1 MPLLSHQKPAVA
13 AVARHFRKRI
23 SVRWGDRDIHPP
35 IVVNASVS
43 SGKSIMLAEL
53 AKAVKDAALAR
64 EKPATV
70 CILVIQRQGELCS
83 QNSDAAWSIGL
94 QNSVYSASCGGR
106 KSTHYSVVYGTE
118 GTLARAINPVKK
130 DGDETPPG
138 AIYRFSPYTPEEL
151 AMPPERRALLGK
163 FHPDLI
169 LVDES
174 HQVPFEQPDSQYMA
188 ILRHFYDIKPH
199 IRLAGFTGSP
209 FRDTQSIIG
218 DSEGHLWREVA
229 RLDPSDPEYPEGAI
243 GDGVISTEFMIDQGW
258 VVPPVFGWP
267 DDHDKEYDFS
277 HLAPN
282 GWEYDEDE
290 LDAATSDRETC
301 LAICSDVI
309 EKAASR
315 KGVLVFA
322 STQRHA
328 RMIAA
333 AFKVLGVPEEQ
344 VGVIT
349 DKTSTKDRAAI
360 LEGAKTGAVKYTVN
374 VAVLTTGINVPW
386 WDTLVFMRPIGSLV
400 LLIQAIGRVLRL
412 LIQDGDV
419 PMLDRD
425 ALTAE
430 ERLALIEASDKPD
443 ALVLDYAGVMDTL
456 GHLYENPVL
465 EQADLEHAKK
475 DGLELIHC
483 PVCDAENS
491 PHARRCISRD
501 QFGNRCDHFWHFR
514 LCPGCQTKNDQV
526 ARECRSCRRIL
537 IDPNADLSRKHYTD
551 AESTPVRGMTVE
563 AGRGG
568 KLSFR
573 YELSDGRCPTEVY
586 WPHAGKQKALNAKLW
601 KLFVKQ
607 LPISERD
614 KFRLGAMKASTVME
628 NLELIPVPVEISA
641 REGKGGRWVIGR
653 RKFADA
659 AYQDAASA
667 PAESAGAIL

>member
-1 MPLLSHQKPAVA
+1 MPLLEHQLPAVH
-13 AVARHFRKRI
+13 AVARHFRQRRTVK
-23 SVRWGDRDIHPP
+23 WGERDIHPP

-43 SGKSIMLAEL
+43 SGKSVMIAEL

-70 CILVIQRQGELCS
+70 YVLVIQRQGELCS
-83 QNSDAAWSIGL
+83 QNSEAGWSIGL
-94 QNSVYSASCGGR
+94 KNSVYSASCGGR
-106 KSTHYSVVYGTE
+106 KSTHYSVVYATE
-118 GTLARAINPVKK
+118 GTLARAIYPNRK
-130 DGDETPPG
+130 DSTGTDVEPN
-138 AIYRFSPYTPEEL
+138 YRFTPYTPEEL
-151 AMPPERRALLGK
+151 AMTPEQRSALGK

-174 HQVPFEQPDSQYMA
+174 HQVPFEQPDSQYMG
-188 ILRHFYDIKPH
+188 ILTHFYAIKPH
-199 IRLAGFTGSP
+199 MRLAGFTGSP

-218 DSEGHLWREVA
+218 NTDSHLWREVA
-229 RLDPSDPEYPEGAI
+229 RLDPSDPDYPEGAV
-243 GDGVISTEFMIDQGW
+243 GDGVISTEFMIEQGW

-277 HLAPN
+277 HLEAK

-309 EKAASR
+309 EKAKDR

-322 STQRHA
+322 ATQRHA
-328 RMIAA
+328 RMVAA

-349 DKTSTKDRAAI
+349 DKTSTKERASI
-360 LEGAKTGAVKYTVN
+360 LEGAKTGRVKYTVN

-412 LIQDGDV
+412 LIQEGEV
-419 PMLDRD
+419 PMLERSNSYGLNADDR
-425 ALTAE
+425 
-430 ERLALIEASDKPD
+430 RRLIEASSKKD

-475 DGLELIHC
+475 DGLELIEC
-483 PVCDAENS
+483 PICATMNS
-491 PHARRCISRD
+491 PHARRCIGRD
-501 QFGNRCDHFWHFR
+501 HAGVRCDHFWHYR

-537 IDPNADLSRKHYTD
+537 IDPNADLSRKHYSE
-551 AESTPVRGMTVE
+551 AESTPVRAMKIE
-563 AGRGG
+563 AGKGG
-568 KLSFR
+568 KLTIR
-573 YELSDGRCPTEVY
+573 HELSDGRCPVEIY
-586 WPHAGKQKALNAKLW
+586 YPHAGQQKALNTRIW
-601 KLFVKQ
+601 KGFVNQ
-607 LPISERD
+607 LPISQRD
-614 KFRLGAMKASTVME
+614 RFRLGAMKASTIVE

-641 REGKGGRWVIGR
+641 REKKGRWTVGR
-653 RKFADA
+653 RKYEDQQQ
-659 AYQDAASA
+659 QDSV
-667 PAESAGAIL
+667 I